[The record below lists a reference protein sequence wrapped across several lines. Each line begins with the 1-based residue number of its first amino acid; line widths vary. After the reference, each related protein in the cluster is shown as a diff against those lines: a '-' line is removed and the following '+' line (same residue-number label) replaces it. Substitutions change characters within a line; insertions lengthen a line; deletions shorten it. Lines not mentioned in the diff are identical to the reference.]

1 MKKRRLFFVLVCAL
15 LASALVFVNQ
25 SFAVEPAGGDC
36 EPNTTFWGERCCRVV
51 VLEDDGP
58 GYIHQTCCK
67 YRVFINVGCSE
78 EDLTL

>member
-1 MKKRRLFFVLVCAL
+1 MKKRRVSFTVVGAIL
-15 LASALVFVNQ
+15 LCTLGFINE
-25 SFAVEPAGGDC
+25 SFAVEPANGDC

-78 EDLTL
+78 EDLSL